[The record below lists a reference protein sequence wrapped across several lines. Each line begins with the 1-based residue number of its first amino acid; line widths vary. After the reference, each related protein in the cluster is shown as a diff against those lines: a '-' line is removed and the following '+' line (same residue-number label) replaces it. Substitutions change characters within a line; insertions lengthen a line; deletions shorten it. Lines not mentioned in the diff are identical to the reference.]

1 MKNTTENRAR
11 QDQSR
16 RFEDVFLGCHSGL
29 KRLVSRYLHRPQDVE
44 DVVQE
49 VFIRSYQ
56 VNINKKIDQP
66 KGYMFRTARNLSL
79 KHLDLSHNR
88 LTDAVEDLDIP
99 EVTNS
104 EDPVFRQVE
113 VSEQFA
119 IFCEAARELPEQ
131 CRKVFILK
139 KVYELSHDE
148 IADRLS
154 ISVSTTNQH
163 LAKGV
168 ARVTEYMREHGYL
181 STGHSSMASSGT
193 KASANSLGRCTDGK
207 LSDG

>member
-1 MKNTTENRAR
+1 MKNSTENGAL
-11 QDQSR
+11 QEQPR
-16 RFEDVFLGCHSGL
+16 RFEDIFLACLSEL
-29 KRLVSRYLHRPQDVE
+29 KRLVSRYLHSPQDVE

-56 VNINKKIDQP
+56 IDIIKKIDQP

-79 KHLDLSHNR
+79 KHLNLSHNR
-88 LTDAVEDLDIP
+88 LTCAVEDLDIP
-99 EVTNS
+99 EVTNGK
-104 EDPVFRQVE
+104 DPVFRQVE

-148 IADRLS
+148 IADRLD

-181 STGHSSMASSGT
+181 STCHSVAMSVSRVNASSL
-193 KASANSLGRCTDGK
+193 SRSTDGK
-207 LSDG
+207 IN

>member
-11 QDQSR
+11 QDQPR
-16 RFEDVFLGCHSGL
+16 RFEDIFLACHSQL
-29 KRLVSRYLHRPQDVE
+29 KRLVSRYLHSPQDVE

-56 VNINKKIDQP
+56 IDIIKKIDQP

-79 KHLDLSHNR
+79 KHLDLSHNK
-88 LTDAVEDLDIP
+88 LTYAVEDLDLLA
-99 EVTNS
+99 VTNDR
-104 EDPVFRQVE
+104 DPVFRQVE
-113 VSEQFA
+113 VSEQFV
-119 IFCEAARELPEQ
+119 IFCQAARELPEQ

-139 KVYELSHDE
+139 KVYELSHDD
-148 IADRLS
+148 IADRLG
-154 ISVSTTNQH
+154 ISVSTSNKH

-181 STGHSSMASSGT
+181 STGHSMASSGT
-193 KASANSLGRCTDGK
+193 NSSTSSVGRSTDGK
-207 LSDG
+207 IK

>member
-11 QDQSR
+11 QDRPR
-16 RFEDVFLGCHSGL
+16 RFEDIFLACRSDL
-29 KRLVSRYLHRPQDVE
+29 NRLVSRYLKSPQDVE

-49 VFIRSYQ
+49 VFIRSY
-56 VNINKKIDQP
+56 KIDIIRKIDKP

-88 LTDAVEDLDIP
+88 LTCAVEDIDIP
-99 EVTNS
+99 EVTNAK
-104 EDPVFRQVE
+104 DPVFREVE

-119 IFCEAARELPEQ
+119 IFCDAARELPEK

-139 KVYELSHDE
+139 KVYDLSHDE
-148 IADRLS
+148 IADRLG

-168 ARVTEYMREHGYL
+168 ARVTEYMRDHGYL
-181 STGHSSMASSGT
+181 STGHSMARSGT
-193 KASANSLGRCTDGK
+193 TDSAS
-207 LSDG
+207 

>member
-11 QDQSR
+11 QDQPR
-16 RFEDVFLGCHSGL
+16 RFEDIFLACRSGL
-29 KRLVSRYLHRPQDVE
+29 KRLVSRYLRSPQDVE

-56 VNINKKIDQP
+56 VNISKKIEQP
-66 KGYMFRTARNLSL
+66 NGYMFRTARNLSL

-88 LTDAVEDLDIP
+88 FTDAIEDLDIP
-99 EVTNS
+99 EVTNG

-113 VSEQFA
+113 VAEQFT

-131 CRKVFILK
+131 CRKVFVMK

-148 IADRLS
+148 IADRLG
-154 ISVSTTNQH
+154 ISVNTTNQH

-168 ARVTEYMREHGYL
+168 ARVTKYMRENGYL
-181 STGHSSMASSGT
+181 SIGHSMATGTSGGASSLVRS
-193 KASANSLGRCTDGK
+193 KDRK
-207 LSDG
+207 IK